1 MAIYKDEQRGT
12 WYIDMRFRDSTG
24 KVRSIKKR
32 GFKSEQAAKREEN
45 RILREQKKEDL
56 PVSSRPFK
64 EIAYE
69 YVDNKRY
76 DLKETS
82 YHNYKRMVDDFMPDT
97 PIASLTSQRALQW
110 RNKLSELRVNDH
122 EYSSKTKNSIINLF
136 ISVCRY
142 ALRQEYIYRDP
153 TLFVTKYSRRFDE
166 VKNYTVVSAE
176 EFYTAYDQLP
186 EKTMTN
192 IWFKHLVFLAFNTG
206 ARRAELKGL
215 LFKDY
220 DGHGININKSVT
232 GKMTMKRSDF
242 EKTKTPSSIRYVE
255 LDQYTIRE
263 MERFIAIYK
272 AKGLYSKDAF
282 IFGYDSSYP
291 VNTIQNNFRKMN
303 LGCRFHDLR
312 HSHATLLIQSGV
324 PINLVSKRLGHS
336 DVSITLQVYTHAL
349 KQKDDMAKNTMDKIN
364 SDFMKLK

>member
-136 ISVCRY
+136 IIILEY
-142 ALRQEYIYRDP
+142 ATSE
-153 TLFVTKYSRRFDE
+153 TE
-166 VKNYTVVSAE
+166 VVGMNSDRSDLLN
-176 EFYTAYDQLP
+176 F
-186 EKTMTN
+186 
-192 IWFKHLVFLAFNTG
+192 
-206 ARRAELKGL
+206 L
-215 LFKDY
+215 LFT
-220 DGHGININKSVT
+220 INIIIIPERKRRNISLYPKYDNAIVNKNKTIELLFLSADFPNLNKACKITAIIT
-232 GKMTMKRSDF
+232 GLM
-242 EKTKTPSSIRYVE
+242 P
-255 LDQYTIRE
+255 
-263 MERFIAIYK
+263 FIMPDIS
-272 AKGLYSKDAF
+272 GNEP
-282 IFGYDSSYP
+282 YD
-291 VNTIQNNFRKMN
+291 T
-303 LGCRFHDLR
+303 
-312 HSHATLLIQSGV
+312 
-324 PINLVSKRLGHS
+324 
-336 DVSITLQVYTHAL
+336 
-349 KQKDDMAKNTMDKIN
+349 
-364 SDFMKLK
+364 